1 MNRSLGQILISE
13 NMLNPEQVDEVV
25 DYKTANRCHFGDA
38 CIQLGFLNEE
48 EVLMALGIQ
57 LYIPMVDLK
66 HLTASDEALDIIK
79 KDQAK
84 EMKIMPLFVLG
95 DTLTVATSDPMNI
108 GLIDRIKRMSR
119 KEVQTV
125 LASEKNIQEAYA
137 NNYATGSA
145 FMGGLSDKAIEGEE
159 QDSEENIKMAEN
171 IMIEAVKSGSSDI
184 HIEPGE
190 EKLRVRFR
198 KDGILDEVLALPPN
212 RAAGLVSR
220 FKIQAGIDIAE
231 SRKPQDGRFQQEVM
245 TGKPV
250 DVRVST
256 YPTPYGEKVVMR
268 VLDQS
273 KGITNLNKLGF
284 RRRTLKIWEEAY
296 HSGNGIVLVT
306 GPTGSGKSTTL
317 YATLSKVNSIS
328 ENIMTIEDPI
338 EYQLEGIVQGQ
349 VNEKAGMTFSAAL
362 RSMLRQDPDI
372 IMVGEMRDNET
383 IELAVRAALTG
394 HLVFSTLHTNDA
406 ASTYTRLIDMGTDP
420 FLLTTTIRGILAQR
434 LIRRLCEKCK
444 IKHKATEVELDT
456 IGMAG
461 FGGNLF
467 QASEKGCENCTSGY
481 SGRAGLYELLV
492 PTEEIN
498 EIVKVGGSALDIN
511 KLAKEQGMLTLLDA
525 AHDFIK
531 KGFTSIEEIS
541 RVL

>member
-1 MNRSLGQILISE
+1 MNRSLGQILVNES
-13 NMLNPEQVDEVV
+13 MLTQEQVDEVINF
-25 DYKTANRCHFGDA
+25 KTEHRCHFGDA
-38 CIQLGFLNEE
+38 CIQLGFLNEDD
-48 EVLMALGIQ
+48 VLSALAIQ
-57 LYIPMVDLK
+57 LYMPKVDLNYF
-66 HLTASDEALDIIK
+66 TCSDEALEIIN
-79 KDQAK
+79 KDQAT
-84 EMKIMPLFVLG
+84 EMKVIPLFLIG
-95 DTLTVATSDPMNI
+95 NTLTIATSSPMDI
-108 GLIDRIKRMSR
+108 GLIDRLKKISR
-119 KEVQTV
+119 KEIQVV
-125 LASEKNIQEAYA
+125 IASEKKIFEAQQNHYSS
-137 NNYATGSA
+137 GSA
-145 FMGGLSDKAIEGEE
+145 FMGSITEPSESEGEE
-159 QDSEENIKMAEN
+159 DSEENIKIAEN
-171 IMIEAVKSGSSDI
+171 IMLEAVNTGSSDI
-184 HIEPGE
+184 HIEPGV

-198 KDGILDEVLALPPN
+198 KDGILEEVLSLPSDKS
-212 RAAGLVSR
+212 AGLVSR

-245 TGKPV
+245 AGKPV

-284 RRRTLKIWEEAY
+284 NRSTLKIWEEVY

-317 YATLSKVNSIS
+317 YATLSRVNSIG

-338 EYQLEGIVQGQ
+338 EYQLSGIIQGQ
-349 VNEKAGMTFSAAL
+349 VNEKAGMTFAAAL

-406 ASTYTRLIDMGTDP
+406 ASTYTRLVDMGTDP

-434 LIRRLCEKCK
+434 LIRRLCDKCK
-444 IKHKATEVELDT
+444 IKHKATSAELDT
-456 IGMAG
+456 IGMEE
-461 FGGNLF
+461 FNGNLY
-467 QASEKGCENCTSGY
+467 QASEKGCDNCTAGY
-481 SGRAGLYELLV
+481 AGRAGLYELLV

-498 EIVKVGGSALDIN
+498 EIVKVGASSEDIN
-511 KLAKEQGMLTLLDA
+511 RLAIKQGMRTLLNA
-525 AHDFIK
+525 GHDFVRE
-531 KGFTSIEEIS
+531 GSTSIEEIS

>member
-1 MNRSLGQILISE
+1 MNRSLGQILVNES
-13 NMLNPEQVDEVV
+13 MLTQEQVDEVINF
-25 DYKTANRCHFGDA
+25 KTEHRCHFGDA
-38 CIQLGFLNEE
+38 CIQLGFLNEDD
-48 EVLMALGIQ
+48 VLSALAIQ
-57 LYIPMVDLK
+57 LYMPKVDLNYF
-66 HLTASDEALDIIK
+66 TCSDEALEIIN
-79 KDQAK
+79 KDQAT
-84 EMKIMPLFVLG
+84 EMKVIPLFLIG
-95 DTLTVATSDPMNI
+95 NTLTIATSSPMDI
-108 GLIDRIKRMSR
+108 GLIDRLKKISR
-119 KEVQTV
+119 KEIQVV
-125 LASEKNIQEAYA
+125 IASEKKIFEAQQNHYSS
-137 NNYATGSA
+137 GSA
-145 FMGGLSDKAIEGEE
+145 FMGSITEPSESDGEE
-159 QDSEENIKMAEN
+159 DSEENIKIAEN
-171 IMIEAVKSGSSDI
+171 IMLEAVNTGSSDI
-184 HIEPGE
+184 HIEPGV

-198 KDGILDEVLALPPN
+198 KDGILEEVLSLPSDKS
-212 RAAGLVSR
+212 AGLVSR

-245 TGKPV
+245 AGKPV

-284 RRRTLKIWEEAY
+284 NRSTLKIWEEVY

-317 YATLSKVNSIS
+317 YATLSRVNSIG

-338 EYQLEGIVQGQ
+338 EYQLSGIIQGQ
-349 VNEKAGMTFSAAL
+349 VNEKAGMTFAAAL

-372 IMVGEMRDNET
+372 IIVGEMRDNET

-406 ASTYTRLIDMGTDP
+406 ASTYTRLVDMGTDP

-434 LIRRLCEKCK
+434 LIRRLCDKCK
-444 IKHKATEVELDT
+444 IKHKATSAELDT
-456 IGMAG
+456 IGMEE
-461 FGGNLF
+461 FNGNLY
-467 QASEKGCENCTSGY
+467 QASEKGCDNCTAGY
-481 SGRAGLYELLV
+481 AGRAGLYELLV

-498 EIVKVGGSALDIN
+498 EIVKVGASSEDIN
-511 KLAKEQGMLTLLDA
+511 RLAIKQGMRTLLNA
-525 AHDFIK
+525 GHDFVRE
-531 KGFTSIEEIS
+531 GSTSIEEIS